1 MNPVI
6 YGNIKYKSLTH
17 IIVQRK
23 CQIFRSKCI
32 KALNSHK
39 TSTMKKTCI
48 QILFILFAFS
58 ARAGNNDGM
67 LSITNLSR
75 QDVIIEVDGRPYP
88 DCNNALFLRD
98 LTAGNH
104 MVKVY
109 VERSKTFP
117 FKRITLYNK
126 TVYVK
131 PKYYVDVI
139 INRFGR
145 VLIDEQLITDSRYD
159 DDGRDDRNDSNHDSP
174 VRDPRTV
181 FPRNDNAVPKPIA
194 DDTFNAFIE
203 TIRRES
209 FDDSR
214 MTIAKSIIDQNY
226 FTSAQVR
233 QLVTLFSFENNKVE
247 IAKYMYGKT
256 LDRKNYFVIYNAFT
270 FSKSK
275 EELAEYIRN
284 YK

>member
-1 MNPVI
+1 
-6 YGNIKYKSLTH
+6 
-17 IIVQRK
+17 
-23 CQIFRSKCI
+23 
-32 KALNSHK
+32 
-39 TSTMKKTCI
+39 MKKTCI
-48 QILFILFAFS
+48 QFLFIVLAFT
-58 ARAGNNDGM
+58 AHAGTSDGL

-75 QDVIIEVDGRPYP
+75 QEVLIEVDGRQYP
-88 DCNNALFLRD
+88 HCGNALFLRD
-98 LTAGNH
+98 LTAGYH

-109 VERSKTFP
+109 TEKSRAFP
-117 FKRITLYNK
+117 FKRAMLFNK
-126 TVYVK
+126 NVYVK
-131 PKYYVDVI
+131 PKYYVDLI

-145 VLIDEQLITDSRYD
+145 ALIDEQLITDNRFD
-159 DDGRDDRNDSNHDSP
+159 EDGRDSRKDGNDRND
-174 VRDPRTV
+174 
-181 FPRNDNAVPKPIA
+181 RNDRETRDNWPSKNENAVPKPMA
-194 DDTFNAFIE
+194 DDTFNALIE

-226 FTSAQVR
+226 FVTTQAR
-233 QLVTLFSFENNKVE
+233 ALVTLFSFENNKVD

>member
-1 MNPVI
+1 
-6 YGNIKYKSLTH
+6 LTH

-23 CQIFRSKCI
+23 CQIFRSTCI
-32 KALNSHK
+32 KALNPHK

-48 QILFILFAFS
+48 QILFMLLAFS

-98 LTAGNH
+98 LKAGNH

-109 VERSKTFP
+109 VERGKAFP
-117 FKRITLYNK
+117 FKRITLYSK

-145 VLIDEQLITDSRYD
+145 ALIDEQLITDSRYD
-159 DDGRDDRNDSNHDSP
+159 NDGRNDRNDRDDRNNDDRP
-174 VRDPRTV
+174 IRDPRNT

-226 FTSAQVR
+226 FTSAQAR
-233 QLVTLFSFENNKVE
+233 QLVVLFSFENNKVE

-256 LDRKNYFVIYNAFT
+256 LDRKNYFIIYNAFT

>member
-1 MNPVI
+1 
-6 YGNIKYKSLTH
+6 
-17 IIVQRK
+17 
-23 CQIFRSKCI
+23 
-32 KALNSHK
+32 
-39 TSTMKKTCI
+39 MKKTCF
-48 QILFILFAFS
+48 QILFILFAFT

-75 QDVIIEVDGRPYP
+75 QDVIIEVDGRKYP

-98 LTAGNH
+98 LTAGYH

-109 VERSKTFP
+109 VEKGKAISIKRTIIYSK
-117 FKRITLYNK
+117 N
-126 TVYVK
+126 VYVK
-131 PKYYVDVI
+131 PKYYVDLI

-145 VLIDEQLITDSRYD
+145 ALIDEQLITDNRYD
-159 DDGRDDRNDSNHDSP
+159 DDGRNDRNDRNEPNDRND
-174 VRDPRTV
+174 RDPRNNW
-181 FPRNDNAVPKPIA
+181 PKNDNAVPKPIA

-226 FTSAQVR
+226 FTTAQVR

>member
-1 MNPVI
+1 M
-6 YGNIKYKSLTH
+6 TH

-23 CQIFRSKCI
+23 CQVFRSTCI
-32 KALNSHK
+32 KALNPHK

-48 QILFILFAFS
+48 HFLFMLLAFS

-75 QDVIIEVDGRPYP
+75 QEVIIEVDGRPYP

-117 FKRITLYNK
+117 FKRITLYSK
-126 TVYVK
+126 SVYVK

-145 VLIDEQLITDSRYD
+145 ALIDEQLITDSRYD
-159 DDGRDDRNDSNHDSP
+159 DDGRNDRNDRDHDSP
-174 VRDPRTV
+174 IRDPRTT
-181 FPRNDNAVPKPIA
+181 FPRNDNITPKPIA

-214 MTIAKSIIDQNY
+214 MTIAKSSIDQNY
-226 FTSAQVR
+226 FTSAQAR